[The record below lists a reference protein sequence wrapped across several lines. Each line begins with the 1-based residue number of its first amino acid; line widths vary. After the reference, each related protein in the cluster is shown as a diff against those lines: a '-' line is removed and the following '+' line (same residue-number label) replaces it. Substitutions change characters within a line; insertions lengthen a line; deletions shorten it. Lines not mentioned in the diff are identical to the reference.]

1 MSKAVVKANKEAD
14 RKNVVT
20 PVRHI
25 PYGVR
30 RRLSSEVKEVVREVI
45 VEKIVER
52 IVEVEKA
59 PVTKAPE
66 NSVSSEGKVETK
78 APVAKGRKAAATG
91 KKGEA
96 AVEASIESPA
106 SQVAENSADIGSIEE
121 KTAHVTTGIMGS
133 AL

>member
-1 MSKAVVKANKEAD
+1 MSKAVIKADKEAD

-30 RRLSSEVKEVVREVI
+30 RRLSSEVREVIKEVI

-59 PVTKAPE
+59 PKTPE
-66 NSVSSEGKVETK
+66 SSGSSEGKVEAETT
-78 APVAKGRKAAATG
+78 VVKGSKGKGKG
-91 KKGEA
+91 KKGE
-96 AVEASIESPA
+96 VVDASIESPA
-106 SQVAENSADIGSIEE
+106 AHAAENVSDVAGSIEE
-121 KTAHVTTGIMGS
+121 KASAPITGQV
-133 AL
+133 